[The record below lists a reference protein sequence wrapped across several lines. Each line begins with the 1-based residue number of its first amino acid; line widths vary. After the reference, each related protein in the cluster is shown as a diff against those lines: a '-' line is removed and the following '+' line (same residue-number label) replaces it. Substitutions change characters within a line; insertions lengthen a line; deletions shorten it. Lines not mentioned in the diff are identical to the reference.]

1 MGQVYLMRLGV
12 YSHSKKVSYTRNPNV
27 KFRNTS
33 EIRMFQ
39 FGHLNVFRIS
49 IFDFRISATSREN
62 GR

>member
-1 MGQVYLMRLGV
+1 MGQVYLMRWVFIAILKK
-12 YSHSKKVSYTRNPNV
+12 SHTL
-27 KFRNTS
+27 

-49 IFDFRISATSREN
+49 IFEFRISATSREN